1 MPGLPLIKHGG
12 NRVQGGQNIITYL
25 EQRLPVDV
33 YPMMIP
39 CSSSTKAYQK
49 FIFFSSLLNN
59 TDLAAL
65 SIGLVN
71 HPELRVD
78 QGEPITVDL
87 PQLKTMFQRAL
98 ESDAG
103 KA

>member
-12 NRVQGGQNIITYL
+12 NRVEGGQNIITYL

-39 CSSSTKAYQK
+39 CTSSTKAYQK
-49 FIFFSSLLNN
+49 FIFFSSLLDN

-87 PQLKTMFQRAL
+87 PHLKTMFQRAL